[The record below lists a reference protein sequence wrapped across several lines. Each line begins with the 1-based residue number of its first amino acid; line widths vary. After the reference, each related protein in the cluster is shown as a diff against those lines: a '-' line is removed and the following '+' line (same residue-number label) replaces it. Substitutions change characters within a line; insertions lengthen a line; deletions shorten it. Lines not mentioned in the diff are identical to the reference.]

1 MQQQLHDWFERGL
14 IDAET
19 LERLEADLA
28 GRSAGESAASVD
40 SRARFS
46 VGVWILFSLGTV
58 ALAAAVAVWF
68 AREWGE
74 WGSLT
79 RVTLAITVPLLLGL
93 AGVGLFRPGRYE
105 FPAMGRVFLTL
116 AAVATYSATVL
127 LAATYDLHPR
137 HATMTFVQA
146 AIYAALAFTAR
157 SALLLWTGMILLV
170 IGYGFE
176 VDSAWMVE
184 WAQRPVAFVG
194 LGLVMIIAALLS
206 RRIDRRLAENA
217 IVAGAIVL
225 FVALLTLSIDTSAK
239 TAAVTARM
247 WITLAVPYLA
257 ALAAVGYLWHRRGEA
272 SFERRAFVPLLS
284 FLVLFTLASLWPERF
299 GEQSWVDSTL
309 FTLATLGGA
318 YLGVS
323 VRSALLI
330 NVSVVFFA
338 IDVLRRYF
346 DWFWDVLPGHIF
358 FGTMGVILVGGGLA
372 LEKVRRRLVRR
383 IEVAR

>member
-1 MQQQLHDWFERGL
+1 MQRQLRDWFDRGL
-14 IDAET
+14 IDAAT
-19 LERLEADLA
+19 FERLEADLA
-28 GRSAGESAASVD
+28 SRTAAGPPTSVD
-40 SRARFS
+40 DRARFS
-46 VGVWILFSLGTV
+46 LGVWILFSLGTV
-58 ALAAAVAVWF
+58 ALSAAVAVWF

-74 WGSLT
+74 WGVPT
-79 RVTLAITVPLLLGL
+79 RLALALATPLLLGL
-93 AGVGLFRPGRYE
+93 TGVGLFRPGRTE

-127 LAATYDLHPR
+127 LAAMYDLHPR

-146 AIYAALAFTAR
+146 ALFAVVAFTAR
-157 SALLLWTGMILLV
+157 SALLLWTGLVLLV

-194 LGLVMIIAALLS
+194 LGLAIIVAALIS
-206 RRIDRRLAENA
+206 RRIDRRLGENA

-225 FVALLTLSIDTSAK
+225 FVSLLTLSIDTSAQ
-239 TAAVTARM
+239 TAVVTARM

-257 ALAAVGYLWHRRGEA
+257 ALTAVGFLWQRRGEA
-272 SFERRAFVPLLS
+272 SFERHAFIPLLS
-284 FLVLFTLASLWPERF
+284 LLVLFTIASLWPERF

-323 VRSALLI
+323 VRSASLI

-346 DWFWDVLPGHIF
+346 DWFWDVLPGHLF
-358 FGTMGVILVGGGLA
+358 FGTMGVILIGGGLA

-383 IEVAR
+383 IEVVP